1 MDEQELAKS
10 CLRKDRVAEDEL
22 YRRYAARLNMLCRR
36 YLGDEEDAADLM
48 METLLRALDRMSTFR
63 YTGEGSLYAWMSRIA
78 INGALN
84 HLRRRRWRMLPL
96 GFGSSDDIPEPP
108 GEEMETIPQEKL
120 LEWIAA
126 LPDLRRAVFNLYCLD
141 GYSHEEI
148 GKMLGISQRASTSTL
163 AKARKQLKEKI
174 RQYLKEQK

>member
-10 CLRKDRVAEDEL
+10 CSRKDREAEDEL
-22 YRRYAARLNMLCRR
+22 YRRYAARLNMLCLR
-36 YLGDEEDAADLM
+36 YLGDEEEARDLM
-48 METLLRALDRMSTFR
+48 METLLKVLDKMPGFR
-63 YTGEGSLYAWMSRIA
+63 YSGEGSLYAWMSRIA

-84 HLRRRRWRMLPL
+84 QLRRRRWRMVPL
-96 GFGSSDDIPEPP
+96 GFGGGDDIPEPP
-108 GEEMETIPQEKL
+108 PEEMETIPREKL

-148 GKMLGISQRASTSTL
+148 GRMLGISQRASTSTL
-163 AKARKQLKEKI
+163 AKARKQLKGKI